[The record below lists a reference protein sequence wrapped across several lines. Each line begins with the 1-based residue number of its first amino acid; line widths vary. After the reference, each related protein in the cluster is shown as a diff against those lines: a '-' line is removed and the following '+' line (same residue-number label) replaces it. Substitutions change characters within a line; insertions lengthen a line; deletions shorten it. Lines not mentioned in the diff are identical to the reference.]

1 VVQQDVTSFEVRV
14 ALKTGRELLRS
25 RMNVDATFLGKQ
37 LSHALV
43 IPTVAVVTQQG
54 KTGILVP
61 DKNGKAQFR
70 PVTLGSS
77 IGNQTQILRGAK
89 PGERI
94 FVDLPKELE
103 NKP

>member
-1 VVQQDVTSFEVRV
+1 
-14 ALKTGRELLRS
+14 
-25 RMNVDATFLGKQ
+25 MNVDATFLGKQ
-37 LSHALV
+37 LNHALV
-43 IPTVAVVTQQG
+43 IPTVSVVTQQG
-54 KTGILVP
+54 QTGLLVP

-77 IGNQTQILRGAK
+77 IGNQTQILKGVK